1 MYSIDNNRLA
11 NKKSILSN
19 TNDGNYDEEFD
30 QGKKPLSIRSLFQLI
45 HRF

>member
-19 TNDGNYDEEFD
+19 TDDGDSGLPASARIE
-30 QGKKPLSIRSLFQLI
+30 QGT
-45 HRF
+45 